1 MTVQPKFQHHSDY
14 TTYEAIA
21 LFVIGFFL
29 IIMIIVGNFLVIWAV
44 IKDKSLKNL
53 QNWFIGRY
61 ILIDASESIKDSPY
75 FSITIFL
82 IKATKSKLKAGRH
95 ASFLK

>member
-1 MTVQPKFQHHSDY
+1 MEKKLYKKYSNQHKHYIVLDLEKMTVQPKFQHHSNY
-14 TTYEAIA
+14 TKYEAII

-44 IKDKSLKNL
+44 IKDKSLKNM

-61 ILIDASESIKDSPY
+61 FL
-75 FSITIFL
+75 FSF
-82 IKATKSKLKAGRH
+82 GG
-95 ASFLK
+95 

>member
-1 MTVQPKFQHHSDY
+1 MTVEPKFQHHSNY
-14 TTYEAIA
+14 TTCEAVI

-53 QNWFIGRY
+53 QNWFIG
-61 ILIDASESIKDSPY
+61 KN
-75 FSITIFL
+75 IT
-82 IKATKSKLKAGRH
+82 KLGQRQETNGNIR
-95 ASFLK
+95 S

>member
-1 MTVQPKFQHHSDY
+1 MTDQPKFQPQSNY
-14 TTYEAIA
+14 TTYEATV

-53 QNWFIGRY
+53 QNWFIGTSIWVSVYLQSY
-61 ILIDASESIKDSPY
+61 I
-75 FSITIFL
+75 
-82 IKATKSKLKAGRH
+82 
-95 ASFLK
+95 